1 VAEQRRRGRRDNGLD
16 AADWRAIHDLDPRMS
31 EDVLDLLAVHGIA
44 AYVQPAMDVDP
55 VTRSATVPSRPSDRL
70 FVDRRRADAARDYL
84 RGLLPADRGPGSSG
98 PDEVDAVFA
107 GIVADFDR
115 PPDPTAASWPASEEV
130 STADR
135 TEPPPP
141 QPPPPGPVDA
151 RQVTEPS
158 LLDGLDTFGSQLPD
172 QELPE
177 QFVPP
182 PPPPI
187 PRISRQ
193 SILASLAIL
202 VGLVL
207 VIGRPRLLPLDRNLA
222 ILLGFAAM
230 VGGAVALIMRLRP
243 GPDPDEP
250 PSPDQGAEV

>member
-1 VAEQRRRGRRDNGLD
+1 
-16 AADWRAIHDLDPRMS
+16 MS
-31 EDVLDLLAVHGIA
+31 EDVLDLLAAHGIA

-70 FVDRRRADAARDYL
+70 YVDRRRADAARDYL
-84 RGLLPADRGPGSSG
+84 RGLLPADRGPGSRV
-98 PDEVDAVFA
+98 PDEVDAAFA
-107 GIVADFDR
+107 GIVADFNL
-115 PPDPTAASWPASEEV
+115 PPDPTAASWPAAEEV
-130 STADR
+130 STTDLP
-135 TEPPPP
+135 EPPAPA
-141 QPPPPGPVDA
+141 PPPAPGPVDG

-158 LLDGLDTFGSQLPD
+158 LLDALDTFGSQLPD
-172 QELPE
+172 EELPE

-202 VGLVL
+202 AGLVL

-222 ILLGFAAM
+222 ILIGFAAM
-230 VGGAVALIMRLRP
+230 VGGAVALILRLRP

-250 PSPDQGAEV
+250 PQPDQGAQV